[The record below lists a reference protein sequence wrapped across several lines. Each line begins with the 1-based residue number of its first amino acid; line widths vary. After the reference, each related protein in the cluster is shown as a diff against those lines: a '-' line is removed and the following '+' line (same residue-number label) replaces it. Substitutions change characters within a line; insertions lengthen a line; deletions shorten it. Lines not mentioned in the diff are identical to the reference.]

1 MEDVYVVEALRTPFG
16 SLAGMHADA
25 DAPLLASAVIKGLLK
40 NTYLEASTVDEVIIG
55 QVLSGGCGQ
64 APARQAMRAAGLPD
78 TTHAMTINKVCGSG
92 LKAILLGA
100 DAIMLGNSR
109 VVIAGGMESMSRTPY
124 VLKKARSGYR
134 LGHGQ
139 IHDLMILDGLQ
150 DPYDGLHMG
159 EIGEESA
166 ARNGIT
172 RNEQDDYAL
181 RSYDL
186 ARAAVTEGIFRPEI
200 VAMQQQSKG
209 ETRLLE
215 ADEEPFKA
223 DLANLTTLK
232 PAFREG
238 GAITAG
244 NASTIN
250 DGAALALLCGKA
262 GLKEFGLEP
271 KARLVASACE
281 SCHPHY
287 FPEAPVGAILK
298 VCKKAGLGLAE
309 MDLLEIN
316 EAFAAVVLHAVKAL
330 HLDPE
335 RVNVN
340 GGAIAIGHP
349 IGASGGRLVA
359 TIIRELHRRQ
369 KRYGL
374 VTLCIGGG
382 EALASIFER
391 V

>member
-16 SLAGMHADA
+16 SLAGMHADT

>member
-16 SLAGMHADA
+16 SLAGIHAGT
-25 DAPLLASAVIKGLLK
+25 DAPLLASAVIKELLNK
-40 NTYLEASTVDEVIIG
+40 TCLEASAVDEVIIG

-78 TTHAMTINKVCGSG
+78 SAHAMTVNKVCGSG

-109 VVIAGGMESMSRTPY
+109 VVIAGGMESMTRAPY

-139 IHDLMILDGLQ
+139 MHDLMILDGIQ
-150 DPYDGLHMG
+150 DPYDGLMMG

-166 ARNGIT
+166 ARHGIT
-172 RNEQDDYAL
+172 RKEQDDYAL
-181 RSYDL
+181 RSYHL
-186 ARAAVTEGIFRPEI
+186 AQAAVTAGLFKAEI
-200 VAMQQQSKG
+200 VAMQQGKD
-209 ETRLLE
+209 ETQLLE
-215 ADEEPFKA
+215 MDEEPFKG
-223 DLANLTTLK
+223 DLTKLPRLK
-232 PAFREG
+232 PAFRENG
-238 GAITAG
+238 TITAG

-250 DGAALALLCGKA
+250 DGAALALLSGKA
-262 GLKEFGLEP
+262 GLKAFALEP

-287 FPEAPVGAILK
+287 FPEAPVEAILK
-298 VCKKAGLGLAE
+298 VCKKAGLELAE
-309 MDLLEIN
+309 MDLVEIN
-316 EAFAAVVLHAVKAL
+316 EAFASVVVHAIKTL

-340 GGAIAIGHP
+340 GGAIALGHP

-374 VTLCIGGG
+374 VALCIGGG
-382 EALASIFER
+382 EALAAIFER